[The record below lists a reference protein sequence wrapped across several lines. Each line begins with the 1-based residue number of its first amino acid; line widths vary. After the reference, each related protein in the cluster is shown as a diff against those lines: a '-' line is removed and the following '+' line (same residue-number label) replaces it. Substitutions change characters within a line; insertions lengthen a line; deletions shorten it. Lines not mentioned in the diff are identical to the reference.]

1 MENTPNIAR
10 IAALIGDPSRA
21 NMLVALMQGGA
32 LTVSELSA
40 EAGVGLA
47 TTSSHV
53 TQLQAGGLI
62 SARKSG
68 RHKYLELASG
78 EVAALVEQLMA
89 LSGAVSG
96 AVSGATPLRTKPGP
110 KDAAL
115 RHARVCYDHLA
126 GATGVQLYQSLSAR
140 GCLEH
145 GPNGLGLSPS
155 GLAFAQDFGIAPH
168 DLRPGKPA
176 LCRDC
181 LDWSMRKSHL
191 AGRFGRALLAQM
203 ESKGWLKRKPASR
216 VIVFSAKGQAAFD
229 HAFPPV
235 FAALALDAAPD
246 SP

>member
-1 MENTPNIAR
+1 MKDAPNIAH
-10 IAALIGDPSRA
+10 IAALIGDPARA

-53 TQLQAGGLI
+53 AQLQAGGLI

-68 RHKYLELASG
+68 RHKYLELASSD
-78 EVAALVEQLMA
+78 VAALVEQLMA
-89 LSGAVSG
+89 LSGVL
-96 AVSGATPLRTKPGP
+96 SGATPLRHRPGP
-110 KDAAL
+110 KDAAM

-126 GATGVQLYQSLSAR
+126 GATGVQLYQSLTQR
-140 GCLEH
+140 GCLAH
-145 GPNGLGLSPS
+145 GPDGLGLSPA
-155 GLAFAQDFGIAPH
+155 GLTFAQDFGLDPH

-176 LCRDC
+176 LCREC

-191 AGRFGRALLAQM
+191 AGRLGRALLSQM
-203 ESKGWLKRKPASR
+203 ESKGWLKRRPASR
-216 VIVFSAKGQAAFD
+216 AILFSAKGQAAFD
-229 HAFPPV
+229 QAFPPK
-235 FAALALDAAPD
+235 FAPRTLDAAAD

>member
-1 MENTPNIAR
+1 MKDAPDIAR
-10 IAALIGDPSRA
+10 IAALIGDPARA

-53 TQLQAGGLI
+53 AQLQAGGLI

-68 RHKYLELASG
+68 RHKYLELASSD
-78 EVAALVEQLMA
+78 VAALVEQLMA
-89 LSGAVSG
+89 LSGA
-96 AVSGATPLRTKPGP
+96 APLRHRPGP

-126 GATGVQLYQSLSAR
+126 GATGVQLYQSLTQR
-140 GCLEH
+140 GFLAH
-145 GPNGLGLSPS
+145 GADGLALSPA
-155 GLAFAQDFGIAPH
+155 GLTFAQDFGMASH
-168 DLRPGKPA
+168 DLRPGRPA
-176 LCRDC
+176 LCREC

-191 AGRFGRALLAQM
+191 AGRLGRALLVQM
-203 ESKGWLKRKPASR
+203 EQKGWLKRAPASR
-216 VIVFSAKGQAAFD
+216 AILFSAKGQAAFD
-229 HAFPPV
+229 AAFPLISAGVP
-235 FAALALDAAPD
+235 LDAAPD